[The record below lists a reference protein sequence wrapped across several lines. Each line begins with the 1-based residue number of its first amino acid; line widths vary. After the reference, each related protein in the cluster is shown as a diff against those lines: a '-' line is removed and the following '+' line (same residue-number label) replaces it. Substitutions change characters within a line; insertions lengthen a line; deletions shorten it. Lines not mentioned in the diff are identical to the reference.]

1 MWEGLSKQHPTLRRR
16 PDTADVP
23 GERISSGLPAAQRPA
38 QTTPAN
44 LEQQLTPALP
54 CSSSSGQLLDG
65 GHRGSSHDGGSAPK
79 HRRGDKAK
87 LLHMI
92 TPERSA
98 GHISTLTQTQAQISL
113 DAVQQCHLHGEASST
128 CLGRCWFQA

>member
-23 GERISSGLPAAQRPA
+23 GERISSGLPGAQRPA
-38 QTTPAN
+38 QTTPAD
-44 LEQQLTPALP
+44 LEQHLTPALP
-54 CSSSSGQLLDG
+54 CSSSSGQLLEG
-65 GHRGSSHDGGSAPK
+65 GHRGSSHDGASAQK

-98 GHISTLTQTQAQISL
+98 GHVTTL
-113 DAVQQCHLHGEASST
+113 SSDT
-128 CLGRCWFQA
+128 GADQH

>member
-44 LEQQLTPALP
+44 LEQQLAPVLP
-54 CSSSSGQLLDG
+54 CSSSSGQLHEG
-65 GHRGSSHDGGSAPK
+65 GHRGSSHDGASAHK

-98 GHISTLTQTQAQISL
+98 GLCLQALARTSF
-113 DAVQQCHLHGEASST
+113 VQQCHLHGQPAT
-128 CLGRCWFQA
+128 RA